1 MSLDCIW
8 ILPKNIKTPDSFKML
23 NIKRSFFYADELLAF
38 KGSIYSE
45 WLELN
50 CGYTLYKELI
60 HPKEIKKINESI
72 KTLLNVNGFE
82 DFSGEET
89 ILSRKQIED
98 FIKMW
103 DEMSNLNAKL
113 AGWW

>member
-8 ILPKNIKTPDSFKML
+8 VLPKDTKAPNSFKML
-23 NIKRSFFYADELLAF
+23 NIKRSFFYANEILAF

-50 CGYTLYKELI
+50 CGYTLYKELLSENEI
-60 HPKEIKKINESI
+60 KRINQSIKDYTKDKELKSFEGEKNVLSIKEI
-72 KTLLNVNGFE
+72 
-82 DFSGEET
+82 
-89 ILSRKQIED
+89 QD

-103 DEMSNLNAKL
+103 NEMSILNAKL